1 MSSHYIIYSHGF
13 GVRKDDRGLMTD
25 IASAIPNTEHIMFDY
40 NDFDENTNTMR
51 VLPLT
56 KQVERLR
63 EKIDS
68 LTLEEGDVVDLV
80 AHSQGCLVSALAK
93 PKGIR
98 RMIFITPPDNVD
110 TSRLIGF
117 FGDREGSI
125 IDIDGESR
133 IPRRDGTTTIIQ
145 ADYWKSLEP
154 LNPIRLYNRL
164 PDLSKVTF
172 IIANEDEV
180 LGVSIFD
187 QVDESI
193 DLEQLEGNHDFNG
206 EYRVALIKRVS
217 ELLAI

>member
-25 IASAIPNTEHIMFDY
+25 IASAIPNAEHIMFDY

-51 VLPLT
+51 VSPLT

-63 EKIDS
+63 EKIES
-68 LTLEEGDVVDLV
+68 LTLQEGDVVDLV

-93 PKGIR
+93 PKDIR
-98 RMIFITPPDNVD
+98 HMVFITPPDNVD

-117 FGDREGSI
+117 FGDREGSV

-133 IPRRDGTTTIIQ
+133 IPRRDGTTTIIH
-145 ADYWKSLEP
+145 ADYWKSLAP
-154 LNPIRLYNRL
+154 LDPIRLYNRL

-180 LGVSIFD
+180 LGVSNFD
-187 QVDESI
+187 QVDERI

-206 EYRVALIKRVS
+206 EYRDALTKRVS